1 MADEAKA
8 KALLK
13 EAMSKEKAGD
23 HDRAVQLFIRLT
35 SEQPDSDLADN
46 AYYNLGICYK
56 TRGDFEKAFVAFK
69 TVVKDYPDSDACPWA
84 EDQIEDL
91 ENQQDP
97 ASDLYLEAES
107 SMIRGQL
114 VEAWNGFSRI
124 MKDFPGSSLADNAL
138 FNLGSIAKT
147 RGDFE
152 RSVQIMDRVLK
163 DYPDSDAAANIR
175 EMREE

>member
-8 KALLK
+8 KALLQ
-13 EAMSKEKAGD
+13 EAMSQEKSGC

-35 SEQPDSDLADN
+35 SEYPDSDLADN

-56 TRGDFEKAFVAFK
+56 TRGDLEKAFVAFK
-69 TVVKDYPDSDACPWA
+69 TVVKDYPKSDACIWA
-84 EDQIEDL
+84 KDQIEDL

-97 ASDLYLEAES
+97 ASDHYLEAES
-107 SMIRGQL
+107 AMIRGDL
-114 VEAWNGFSRI
+114 VGAWNGFSQI
-124 MKDFPGSSLADNAL
+124 MKEFPSSSLADNAL

-152 RSVQIMDRVLK
+152 RSVQILDRVLK